1 VAVAAFFDVDGTLIA
16 RNSGPLYMKFLR
28 RRGEIR
34 RRDAL
39 RTLYLFL
46 RYKLGFLD
54 IEAAAASSS
63 GWIRGRRE
71 QDVAEHCRVWYRDMV
86 RQYLQPEMVRR
97 VRHHQA
103 EGHVVALLSSTT
115 PYLAGPLAEELG
127 IEHLIVSRMVIEDG
141 RFTGDVHRPICYGAG
156 KIHWAKRFA
165 IERDID
171 LAASWFYTDS
181 VTDLPMLE
189 IVGHPEIVNPDPRLR
204 REARRR
210 GWNITQLRLDAAPP
224 VPA

>member
-1 VAVAAFFDVDGTLIA
+1 MAVAAFFDIDGTLISK
-16 RNSGPLYMKFLR
+16 NSGPLYMKFLR

-39 RTLYLFL
+39 RTIYLFL
-46 RYKLGFLD
+46 RYKLGLLD

-63 GWIRGRRE
+63 GWIRGRSE
-71 QDVAEHCRVWYRDMV
+71 QAVAEHCRLWYREMV

-97 VRHHQA
+97 VRAHRDQ
-103 EGHVVALLSSTT
+103 GHVVALLSSTT
-115 PYLAGPLAEELG
+115 PYLATPLAEELG
-127 IEHLIVSRMVIEDG
+127 IEHLLVSRMVVENG
-141 RFTGDVHRPICYGAG
+141 RFTGEVLRPICYGAG
-156 KIHWAKRFA
+156 KIHWARRFA
-165 IERDID
+165 AEHDVD

-189 IVGHPEIVNPDPRLR
+189 IVGHPAIVNPDPRLR

-210 GWNITQLRLDAAPP
+210 GWPIMQIRPDDPLP